1 MSPLPTPILIG
12 IEHGWVPT
20 SAQLL
25 KNGVAGGGSGA
36 RQIKNNKIHNKMSL
50 SVPHN
55 ISLII
60 FSVIY
65 TLSPYWGPEEPSSI
79 QSILCVS
86 FSVCLTVCMS
96 VCMYVYLSLYMVVRF
111 AFLQ

>member
-25 KNGVAGGGSGA
+25 KTGVTGGGSGA
-36 RQIKNNKIHNKMSL
+36 RQIKNNKIHNKMFL
-50 SVPHN
+50 PVPHHMSPT
-55 ISLII
+55 IH
-60 FSVIY
+60 SVIY
-65 TLSPYWGPEEPSSI
+65 TLSQYWGPEEPIGI